1 MICENILGAVGN
13 TPIVKMNRIGAYLDC
28 ELYGKCEFLNA
39 GGSVKDRIGVR
50 MVEEAEKSGRIKPG
64 DTLIEPTS
72 GNTGIGMALTAAVKG
87 YRMIITMPE
96 KMSKEKQVVL
106 EALGAEIVRTPTEAA
121 WDAPES
127 HIGIAKKLNEET
139 PNSHILDQYSNVGNP
154 DAHYHDTAGEIL
166 EEMGDDLSMVVMGVG
181 TGGTITGVAKRLKE
195 ELPDV
200 TIIGADPFGSILGGG
215 TDVYPYMVEGIG
227 YDFFPDV
234 LDNSL
239 VDEYVKVN
247 DKDSFLTARRL
258 IREEGLL
265 VGGSSG
271 SAVWAALQVVPKLK
285 EGERCLVILPDSI
298 RNYLTK
304 FVDDDWMKEQGF
316 LD

>member
-1 MICENILGAVGN
+1 MIYEDILGAVGN
-13 TPIVKMNRIGAYLDC
+13 TPIVKLNRIGADLDC
-28 ELYGKCEFLNA
+28 ELYGKCEFLNV

-127 HIGIAKKLNEET
+127 HIGIAKKLNEEI
-139 PNSHILDQYSNVGNP
+139 PNSHILDQYSNIDNP
-154 DAHYHDTAGEIL
+154 DAHYHDTAGEII
-166 EEMGDDLSMVVMGVG
+166 EEMGDNLSMVVIGVG
-181 TGGTITGVAKRLKE
+181 TGGTVTGVAKRLKE

-200 TIIGADPFGSILGGG
+200 TIVGVDPHGSILGGG
-215 TDVYPYMVEGIG
+215 TEVYPYMVEGIG

-247 DKDSFLTARRL
+247 DKDSFLVARRL
-258 IREEGLL
+258 VREEGLL

-271 SAVWAALQVVPKLK
+271 SAVWAALQVATSLN

-316 LD
+316 LE